1 MEIGFLRLAY
11 IFMDQALNFSVA
23 NNNNN
28 KLIIMVFEAQWKNE
42 KPWRLVWGNKGV
54 VVWRFGGL
62 THTQVYHFI
71 GKHGRPWRLDLGDW
85 HIYLFIKI

>member
-1 MEIGFLRLAY
+1 MH
-11 IFMDQALNFSVA
+11 QALNFSVA

-28 KLIIMVFEAQWKNE
+28 KLIIMVFEAQWENE

-62 THTQVYHFI
+62 THTHRCSI
-71 GKHGRPWRLDLGDW
+71 LLKKNGRPWRLDFGDW
-85 HIYLFIKI
+85 HIYLFIKL